1 MLTKFDEKR
10 IEAEILG
17 ELYKHLEDKET
28 GIKIDYCIVGTLD
41 EQDTHWK
48 TGELLWED
56 EEKTIPKYED
66 DWQNVPRAD
75 EDLTEDDRIKIK
87 VYQYVMAQLEKMI

>member
-17 ELYKHLEDKET
+17 ELFKFVEEKEV
-28 GIKIDYCIVGTLD
+28 GIKRDYCIVGHYD

-56 EEKTIPKYED
+56 EAKTIPKMKAKWDYVDKKELSET
-66 DWQNVPRAD
+66 D
-75 EDLTEDDRIKIK
+75 EMCLAVCRRIKSS
-87 VYQYVMAQLEKMI
+87 LEKMI

>member
-17 ELYKHLEDKET
+17 ELYRRLEEKVSET
-28 GIKIDYCIVGTLD
+28 KRDYRRVGFYD
-41 EQDTHWK
+41 EQDVHWK

-56 EEKTIPKYED
+56 EEKTIPKMKDKWGYVDKE
-66 DWQNVPRAD
+66 
-75 EDLTEDDRIKIK
+75 ELTEEEELTIQVCLKLK
-87 VYQYVMAQLEKMI
+87 LALEKMI

>member
-17 ELYKHLEDKET
+17 ELYKIIEERES
-28 GIKIDYCIVGTLD
+28 GIRRDYRIVGQYD

-48 TGELLWED
+48 TGELLWKD
-56 EEKTIPKYED
+56 DAQTIPKMKDRWEFVD
-66 DWQNVPRAD
+66 KEELSESD
-75 EDLTEDDRIKIK
+75 EMYIAVCRRIKS
-87 VYQYVMAQLEKMI
+87 ALERMI

>member
-1 MLTKFDEKR
+1 MTKFDEKR

-17 ELYKHLEDKET
+17 ELYKFIEEKET
-28 GIKIDYCIVGTLD
+28 GTMRDYRIVGTID

-56 EEKTIPKYED
+56 EEKTIPKMKAKWGY
-66 DWQNVPRAD
+66 VAK
-75 EDLTEDDRIKIK
+75 EDLTDEEELYLKVCNRIKS
-87 VYQYVMAQLEKMI
+87 ALEKMV

>member
-17 ELYKHLEDKET
+17 ELYRFVEEKENST
-28 GIKIDYCIVGTLD
+28 KREYRKVGITD

-56 EEKTIPKYED
+56 EEKTIPKMKDVWDYVDKEE
-66 DWQNVPRAD
+66 WSEQD
-75 EDLTEDDRIKIK
+75 ELYVKVCHKIK
-87 VYQYVMAQLEKMI
+87 SALEKLV